1 MGLCATAHC
10 HVCCPCVLP
19 MKFANVFCQCMFQ
32 GSVPQLATST
42 NWCGAVQDL
51 RPVLAGAWDV
61 VGCCGGI
68 QAIVG
73 IVCCGFA
80 ARCVSHEFSKEHTMQ
95 CAHPV
100 LNTEESVAGYEG
112 HGHHLLCLKH
122 SCADCMLHAEPTFGG
137 R

>member
-1 MGLCATAHC
+1 MYVSRKC
-10 HVCCPCVLP
+10 
-19 MKFANVFCQCMFQ
+19 
-32 GSVPQLATST
+32 PQLATST

-51 RPVLAGAWDV
+51 HPVLAGAWDV

-73 IVCCGFA
+73 VLCCGFA
-80 ARCVSHEFSKEHTMQ
+80 ARCVSHEFSKEYTMQ

-100 LNTEESVAGYEG
+100 LNTEESVAGSEG
-112 HGHHLLCLKH
+112 HGRHLLCLKH

-137 R
+137 H